1 MPRILLQFI
10 CAITFYL
17 LANLGQVKAQSY
29 QNEWIKYGLTYFK
42 FKISQDG
49 LYRIDQPTLARL
61 GLSQVPVAQ
70 FSLWRNGIEIPLYT
84 STHTVTPH
92 ISALLLTS
100 HTTLHKAALH
110 LTSHNKPHTPH
121 LTHHTSHIQ

>member
-10 CAITFYL
+10 CAIAFYL
-17 LANLGQVKAQSY
+17 LANLGQVKAQPY

-84 STHTVTPH
+84 STQTG
-92 ISALLLTS
+92 LLSTDGYLEFWGES
-100 HTTLHKAALH
+100 NDGVADQVLYNSPTT
-110 LTSHNKPHTPH
+110 N
-121 LTHHTSHIQ
+121 